1 MQTQK
6 VNNKTF
12 WKISVNLWSRQ
23 IVLAG
28 HFSLFYDSDLEDKGV

>member
-1 MQTQK
+1 MK
-6 VNNKTF
+6 DLGRLMK
-12 WKISVNLWSRQ
+12 KINIAQRKQ